1 MTTLPPLDTTVVA
14 IDIGGTKVDIALV
27 QGDGSIH
34 ERTRIDVEQAG
45 EHLFADIAA
54 AVRDRSRYGAGAIG
68 VACAGPMSRGGASV
82 SPINIP
88 QWRNFPLAAALG
100 EIAPL
105 PLFIEG
111 DVRALALAEGRFGAA
126 GGIENYASLVVSTGV
141 GGALVIDGTLLDGAT
156 GNSGHLGHL
165 TVVPNGN
172 ACSCGSHGCL
182 EAEASGWAIAK
193 KWGVT
198 PRDANDQ
205 IRHEVA
211 TLVGAAIGTLACVL
225 DFTQCFVGGS
235 VALGFGAPFFSAAT
249 QAARDRVGL
258 EFAQGVTVQPTGLGV
273 DGSFLGAAMVAWK
286 GVA

>member
-1 MTTLPPLDTTVVA
+1 MTTAPSLQTTVVA

-27 QGDGSIH
+27 DGDGSIR
-34 ERTRIDVEQAG
+34 ERTRIGVEQAG

-54 AVRDRSRYGAGAIG
+54 AVRDRSRQGVSGIG
-68 VACAGPMSRGGASV
+68 VACAGPMTKGGESV

-88 QWRNFPLAAALG
+88 QWSNFPLAAALG
-100 EIAPL
+100 EVAQL

-141 GGALVIDGTLLDGAT
+141 GGALVIDGDLLDGAT

-172 ACSCGSHGCL
+172 VCSCGSLGCL
-182 EAEASGWAIAK
+182 EAEASGWAITK
-193 KWGVT
+193 KWGVA
-198 PRDANDQ
+198 PPDANEQ
-205 IRHEVA
+205 IRQEVA

-225 DFTQCFVGGS
+225 DFTQCFVGGA
-235 VALGFGAPFFSAAT
+235 VALGYGAPFFTTAT
-249 QAARDRVGL
+249 KAARERAGL
-258 EFAQGVTVQPTGLGV
+258 EFAQGVTVLPTGLGAN
-273 DGSFLGAAMVAWK
+273 GPLLGAAMVAWRE
-286 GVA
+286 VA